1 MNAQFRADKV
11 PSSLDNKVIAFVE
24 SRMSSQLGS
33 LITRH
38 GGTPYPAPVL
48 QEIYSKDD
56 PQVHQIVHDMCS
68 GNLDAIVL
76 QTGVGTA
83 ALIETS
89 NLMGLEDEFL
99 SALDRTTVI
108 ARSPKPA
115 SVLRKNK
122 IHIDIMPPEPYTT
135 KDLIASLPNTPLT
148 GKKIVIQQY
157 GAPNSLLS
165 QELSNRGANVSEVSL
180 YSWGL
185 PEDEI
190 PVVNMINDIAN
201 GQIDVLAF
209 TSQPQV
215 PNLLDIADKHQSKD
229 SLISDLSGQIVVA
242 SVGPVCTK
250 RLNDLG
256 ISVDVEPEHPHMG
269 SMIIAIAEYF
279 TD

>member
-1 MNAQFRADKV
+1 
-11 PSSLDNKVIAFVE
+11 
-24 SRMSSQLGS
+24 MSSQMGS

-38 GGTPYPAPVL
+38 GGTPYSAPVL

-56 PQVHQIVHDMCS
+56 PTVHQIVHDMCS
-68 GNLDAIVL
+68 GTLDAIVL

-89 NLMGLEDEFL
+89 NSMGLENEFL
-99 SALDRTTVI
+99 TALDKTTII

-135 KDLIASLPNTPLT
+135 KDLIAALPDTPLT
-148 GKKIVIQQY
+148 GKRIAIQQY
-157 GAPNSLLS
+157 GAANSILS
-165 QELSNRGANVSEVSL
+165 QELSNRGASVQEVSL

-185 PEDEI
+185 PEDQT

-215 PNLLDIADKHQSKD
+215 PNLLNIAEKHQSKD

>member
-1 MNAQFRADKV
+1 VNAQSKAGKV
-11 PSSLDNKVIAFVE
+11 PPSLANKVIAFVE
-24 SRMSSQLGS
+24 SRMSSQMGS

-38 GGTPYPAPVL
+38 GGIPYPAPVL
-48 QEIYSKDD
+48 QEIYLKDD
-56 PQVHQIVHDMCS
+56 PQVHQIVHDMCE

-89 NLMGLEDEFL
+89 NSMGLENEFL
-99 SALDRTTVI
+99 TALDKTTVI

-115 SVLRKNK
+115 SVLRKNN

-135 KDLIASLPNTPLT
+135 KDLIAALPDNPLA
-148 GKKIVIQQY
+148 GKRIAIQQY
-157 GAPNSLLS
+157 GAANSILS
-165 QELSNRGANVSEVSL
+165 QELSTRGASVQEVSL

-185 PEDEI
+185 PEDQT

-201 GQIDVLAF
+201 GHIDVLAF

-215 PNLLDIADKHQSKD
+215 PNLLNIAEKHQSKD

>member
-1 MNAQFRADKV
+1 MNARSRADKV
-11 PSSLDNKVIAFVE
+11 PPSLENKVIAFVE
-24 SRMSSQLGS
+24 SRMSSQMGS

-38 GGTPYPAPVL
+38 GGTPYSAPVL

-56 PQVHQIVHDMCS
+56 PTVHRIVHDMCS
-68 GNLDAIVL
+68 GTLDAIVL

-89 NLMGLEDEFL
+89 NSMGLENEFL
-99 SALDRTTVI
+99 TALDKTTII

-115 SVLRKNK
+115 SVIRKNK

-135 KDLIASLPNTPLT
+135 KDLIAALPDTPLT
-148 GKKIVIQQY
+148 GKRIAIQQY
-157 GAPNSLLS
+157 GAANSILS
-165 QELSNRGANVSEVSL
+165 QELSNRGASVQEVSL

-185 PEDEI
+185 PEDQT
-190 PVVNMINDIAN
+190 PVVNMISDIAN

-209 TSQPQV
+209 TSHPQV
-215 PNLLDIADKHQSKD
+215 PNLLNIAEKHQSKD